1 MNADGSREIPARA
14 ILGILFAVALTG
26 LGILSLLTP
35 VSAADMTPARDRLMN
50 AGDWMLKT
58 AIGIFL
64 GFAGGRLA
72 TRSGA
77 RN

>member
-1 MNADGSREIPARA
+1 MFFS
-14 ILGILFAVALTG
+14 LFAVAFIG
-26 LGILSLLTP
+26 LSILAWLTP
-35 VSAADMTPARDRLMN
+35 ITEAEMTPARDRLMN

-58 AIGIFL
+58 SIGIFL

-77 RN
+77 RD